1 MTLRIDLIAALKR
14 LLKAQGITYAALA
27 KQLNLSEAAV
37 KRMFSQQAIS
47 LARLE
52 EICAVLDIGLSELA
66 TETKV
71 GGPPPL
77 AELSE
82 ETEQLLVDNPSYLL
96 GLYLTLNRWKE
107 DEVMVRYDFTKPQW
121 TGVLAKLDRLGVIEL
136 LPENRYRLRTARNF
150 RWRKDG
156 PMERFFL
163 KHLLPEYFNRPFLAA
178 NEHLLLLS
186 GMISSASAAKIGL
199 RLQEAAEEFDGML
212 VQDAVLPTHQRV
224 GVSLVL
230 AQRPWS
236 LNLFDGASR
245 CRWQLDRSIENAE
258 QGLGC
263 LFRTPDQS
271 NRYQRRTG

>member
-1 MTLRIDLIAALKR
+1 MSLRVELIAALKR

-52 EICAVLDIGLSELA
+52 EVCAVLDVGLSELA
-66 TETKV
+66 TETKS

-82 ETEQLLVDNPSYLL
+82 ETEQLLVDNPPYLL
-96 GLYLTLNRWKE
+96 GLYLTLNRWKQ
-107 DEVMVRYDFTKPQW
+107 DEVLIRYDFTKPQW

-136 LPENRYRLRTARNF
+136 LAENRYRLRTARNF

-156 PMERFFL
+156 PMERFFI
-163 KHLLPEYFNRPFLAA
+163 KQLLPEYFNRPFLGA
-178 NEHLLLLS
+178 NQNLLLLS
-186 GMISSASAAKIGL
+186 GMVSPASAAKIGL
-199 RLQEAAEEFDGML
+199 RLEEAAEEFDGML
-212 VQDAVLPTHQRV
+212 VQDAVLPTNQRV
-224 GVSLVL
+224 GVSLVR

-236 LNLFDGASR
+236 LHLFD
-245 CRWQLDRSIENAE
+245 DV
-258 QGLGC
+258 
-263 LFRTPDQS
+263 
-271 NRYQRRTG
+271 RRKPSS

>member
-1 MTLRIDLIAALKR
+1 MSLRIELIAALKR

-52 EICAVLDIGLSELA
+52 EVCAVLDVCLSELA
-66 TETKV
+66 METKS

-82 ETEQLLVDNPSYLL
+82 ETEQLLVDNPPYLL

-107 DEVMVRYDFTKPQW
+107 EEVLLRYDFTKPQW
-121 TGVLAKLDRLGVIEL
+121 IGVLAKLDRLGVIEL

-156 PMERFFL
+156 PMERFFI
-163 KHLLPEYFNRPFLAA
+163 KRLLPEYFNRPFLGV
-178 NEHLLLLS
+178 NDNLLLLS
-186 GMISSASAAKIGL
+186 GMVSPASAAKIGL
-199 RLQEAAEEFDGML
+199 RLEEAADEFDGML
-212 VQDAVLPTHQRV
+212 VQDAVLPTNQRV
-224 GVSLVL
+224 GVSLVI

-236 LNLFDGASR
+236 LNLFDN
-245 CRWQLDRSIENAE
+245 L
-258 QGLGC
+258 
-263 LFRTPDQS
+263 
-271 NRYQRRTG
+271 RRKPSS

>member
-1 MTLRIDLIAALKR
+1 MSLRIELIAALKR

-27 KQLNLSEAAV
+27 KQLDLSEAAV

-52 EICAVLDIGLSELA
+52 EICTVLDVGLPELA
-66 TETKV
+66 TETKM

-77 AELSE
+77 AELDV
-82 ETEQLLVDNPSYLL
+82 ETEQLLVENPHYLL

-107 DEVMVRYDFTKPQW
+107 DDVLARYEFTKPLW
-121 TGVLAKLDRLGVIEL
+121 TGVLAKLDRLGIIEL

-163 KHLLPEYFNRPFLAA
+163 ERLLPEYFSRPFLGA
-178 NEHLLLLS
+178 NEHLILLS
-186 GMISSASAAKIGL
+186 GMVSPASAAKIGL
-199 RLQEAAEEFDGML
+199 RLEEAAEEFDGML
-212 VQDAVLPTHQRV
+212 VQDAVLPTNQRV

-236 LNLFDGASR
+236 LHLFDAV
-245 CRWQLDRSIENAE
+245 
-258 QGLGC
+258 
-263 LFRTPDQS
+263 
-271 NRYQRRTG
+271 RRKPSP

>member
-1 MTLRIDLIAALKR
+1 MSLRIDLIAALKR
-14 LLKAQGITYAALA
+14 LLKAQGTTYAALA
-27 KQLNLSEAAV
+27 RHLNLSEAAV

-52 EICAVLDIGLSELA
+52 EICAVLDVGLSELA

-82 ETEQLLVDNPSYLL
+82 ETEQFLVDNPPYLL

-107 DEVMVRYDFTKPQW
+107 EEVLARYDFSKPAW
-121 TGVLAKLDRLGVIEL
+121 TGILVKLDRLGVIEL

-156 PMERFFL
+156 PMERFFI
-163 KHLLPEYFNRPFLAA
+163 KKLLPEYFSAPFIDR

-186 GMISSASAAKIGL
+186 GMVSPASAAKIGL
-199 RLQEAAEEFDGML
+199 RLEEAAEEFDGML
-212 VQDAVLPTHQRV
+212 VQDAVLPTSQRV
-224 GVSLVL
+224 GVSLVI

-236 LNLFDGASR
+236 LHLFDNLRIKSVK
-245 CRWQLDRSIENAE
+245 
-258 QGLGC
+258 
-263 LFRTPDQS
+263 
-271 NRYQRRTG
+271 

>member
-1 MTLRIDLIAALKR
+1 MSLRIELIAALKR

-27 KQLNLSEAAV
+27 KQLDLSEAAV

-52 EICAVLDIGLSELA
+52 EICVVLDVGLSELA
-66 TETKV
+66 TETKT

-82 ETEQLLVDNPSYLL
+82 ETEQLLVDNPPFLL

-107 DEVMVRYDFTKPQW
+107 DDVLARYDFTKPQW
-121 TGVLAKLDRLGVIEL
+121 TGVLVKLDRLGVIEL

-163 KHLLPEYFNRPFLAA
+163 KRLLPEFFNRPFLNE

-186 GMISSASAAKIGL
+186 GMVSPASAAKIGL
-199 RLQEAAEEFDGML
+199 RLEEAAEEFDSML
-212 VQDAVLPTHQRV
+212 VQDAVLPTNQRV

-230 AQRPWS
+230 AQRRWS
-236 LNLFDGASR
+236 LHLFDN
-245 CRWQLDRSIENAE
+245 L
-258 QGLGC
+258 
-263 LFRTPDQS
+263 
-271 NRYQRRTG
+271 RRKPSS

>member
-1 MTLRIDLIAALKR
+1 MSLRIDLIAALKR

-27 KQLNLSEAAV
+27 KQLDLSEAAV

-52 EICAVLDIGLSELA
+52 EICTVLDVGLPELA
-66 TETKV
+66 TEAKV

-82 ETEQLLVDNPSYLL
+82 ETEQLLVENPPYLL

-107 DEVMVRYDFTKPQW
+107 DEVLARYDFTKPQW
-121 TGVLAKLDRLGVIEL
+121 IGVLAKLDRLGIIEL

-163 KHLLPEYFNRPFLAA
+163 GSLLPEFFNRPFLGP
-178 NEHLLLLS
+178 NENLLLLS
-186 GMISSASAAKIGL
+186 GMISAASAAKIAL
-199 RLQEAAEEFDGML
+199 RLEEAAEEFDGML
-212 VQDAVLPTHQRV
+212 VQDAVLPTNQRV

-236 LNLFDGASR
+236 LHLFDAV
-245 CRWQLDRSIENAE
+245 
-258 QGLGC
+258 
-263 LFRTPDQS
+263 
-271 NRYQRRTG
+271 RRKPSP